1 MEMIRLSIKK
11 HPYCCVF
18 LVWLVVFL
26 TFGQFSIEGTVPV
39 NHIAPV
45 LAGIALIAAERLWN
59 RRKNINNGKKENIF
73 DLAVL
78 AGIVYAEISVFV
90 FLKVSYDEIIQG
102 RSPNV
107 PLFFALAAITIIC
120 IVITVKKTWSFKK
133 AIVVLFFLSLTIH
146 FYYML
151 YAAFY
156 MQMDLG
162 AFFTSGNGH
171 IGYIEYLY
179 NHFIPAQFDP
189 REKWQYY
196 HPPLHHYIEMIFLHI
211 ITFFGIDIRVAIY
224 NMKYPP
230 LLYFLFLLVT
240 IYRFGKLIGL
250 KKRGLTAAFA
260 IAAFSPA
267 FVLIG
272 NYMNN
277 DMLSTFL
284 AVHSIYLSARW
295 YKTQKISDIIKTALA
310 FGAGMFTKL
319 SVWMAAVP
327 IAVIFVGALIDKLK
341 NKNFSELKNKIGQ
354 MAVFLLVAAPLS
366 FYWSVRNYVRFGVPF
381 GYVPQSTIE
390 PKYIDE
396 PIIKRLFDFNPNQ
409 LEHVFLYDKTNGMP
423 YFEYNPLTAL
433 LKTASVPLV
442 TDDSFGNMFFKLD
455 YIVFWTAAVLALI
468 AFLCMI
474 RMIFQN
480 ETSAPIWKTVMLSYC
495 IVILVC
501 YYTFCINYPDLCTE
515 HIRYAS
521 PLILIGG
528 YFIGLMIDWLSLKSN
543 VLSKITK
550 RVIVFCTVM
559 FCTTSG
565 ISIILFGFR

>member
-1 MEMIRLSIKK
+1 MEMIKLSIKK

-310 FGAGMFTKL
+310 FGAGMFAKL

>member
-11 HPYCCVF
+11 QPYCCVF

-45 LAGIALIAAERLWN
+45 LAGTALIAAERLWN

-78 AGIVYAEISVFV
+78 SGIVYAEISVFV
-90 FLKVSYDEIIQG
+90 FSKVSYDEIIQG

-310 FGAGMFTKL
+310 FGAGMFAKL